1 MKASTFVSLSTLDFN
16 EEELSTDLDILLFA
30 DEETSAQSDG
40 AVRVARLNKTEAI
53 TLSGLSTDLVIGRG
67 LADFRKEYFDCVVDS
82 EGKIGS
88 FVGKPLPQGI
98 VFDATSKRDRA
109 YGTHVYNIAA
119 ALSPASVVHSGMVYG
134 KSFLANRMQVQIASD
149 LQTDPRTGEKFYF
162 IGVRRFGILS
172 EATDFA
178 YRDTGRGGVQ
188 ARIKLYTNVEK
199 GTFYFKV
206 FNKLT
211 QKHDRIYQVP
221 GDVQWYDLVKT
232 RLNMALPSGA
242 SRLDI
247 YTSELNK
254 LDENVA
260 EDLRG
265 TQLMFFEVYK
275 TAKAAIIAA
284 KVVDAPQA

>member
-1 MKASTFVSLSTLDFN
+1 MKASTFVSLSTLEFN

-40 AVRVARLNKTEAI
+40 VVRVARLNKTEAI

-67 LADFRKEYFDCVVDS
+67 LADFRKEHFDCVVASDGS
-82 EGKIGS
+82 IES
-88 FVGKPLPQGI
+88 FVGKPLAKGI
-98 VFDATSKRDRA
+98 VFDVTSKRDRL
-109 YGTHVYNIAA
+109 YGAHVYNIAA
-119 ALSPASVVHSGMVYG
+119 GLTPDSVVHDGMVYG

-162 IGVRRFGILS
+162 IGVRRFGILA

-178 YRDTGRGGVQ
+178 YYDTGRGGVP

-206 FNKLT
+206 FNKVT
-211 QKHDRIYQVP
+211 SKHDRIYQVP

-232 RLNMALPSGA
+232 RLNLALPNGQT
-242 SRLDI
+242 RLDI

-254 LDENVA
+254 LDENTA
-260 EDLRG
+260 EELRA
-265 TQLMFFEVYK
+265 TQKMFFEVYK
-275 TAKAAIIAA
+275 TTKAAIIAA